1 MAIATCRYTAN
12 SDGTPG
18 SHHQNDPDLAV
29 VFVES
34 GRGCKLSSQFLSL
47 CKSTTSPLNINYSPE
62 NKQTNKQ
69 TNTQTEDSRDTTR
82 SLHTPGASSLY
93 TCLSGTEKQP
103 LTKPRFPTQLF
114 HGLSNNTVGERGHVM
129 PSPLKPCHRS
139 HVHTDPSIQDHL

>member
-47 CKSTTSPLNINYSPE
+47 CKSTTSPLNINFSPE

-69 TNTQTEDSRDTTR
+69 TDRQKIPETQHAAYTPLVPPLSRPAFQVQKNKPYKNPNF
-82 SLHTPGASSLY
+82 LHNYSMA
-93 TCLSGTEKQP
+93 C
-103 LTKPRFPTQLF
+103 PTIQWVNV
-114 HGLSNNTVGERGHVM
+114 SM